1 MIRRP
6 RRTVPATIV
15 ALVLLAACVLTVI
28 AVIQSLAGQTPLL
41 SLQQLLSIGS
51 GQHWNSASVVTTA
64 VVIAVIGLVLVVA
77 AIRPGNPTVL
87 PLVSQIGGTPVS
99 DAGVRRATLAKDLAT
114 AVGTVPGVTRADVVA
129 GRRTVTA
136 SVRVAAADP
145 ASVPGAVKQRLDDR
159 LGEIGPAR
167 SPRVRVRTRP
177 DTNS

>member
-15 ALVLLAACVLTVI
+15 ALVLLAVCVLTVI

-41 SLQQLLSIGS
+41 SVSQLLSVS
-51 GQHWNSASVVTTA
+51 SAQHWNSAAVVTTA
-64 VVIAVIGLVLVVA
+64 VVVAVIGLILLAA

-87 PLVSQIGGTPVS
+87 PLVAQIGGQPVCE
-99 DAGVRRATLAKDLAT
+99 AGVRRATLAKDLAT
-114 AVGTVPGVTRADVVA
+114 VAGTVAGVSGADVVA

-136 SVRVAAADP
+136 NVRVAAADP
-145 ASVPGAVKQRLDDR
+145 ASVPGLVEQRLTDR

-167 SPRVRVRTRP
+167 PPRIRVRTRR
-177 DTNS
+177 DSTT